1 MRTRTPLGRF
11 VLTAML
17 AGSLSLA
24 GQAQAKSDFD
34 ALLAE
39 VNFDNAPAAALP
51 AAAQPAPIRD
61 VATTLVDETVQAIAE
76 SSDAVADATELT
88 TTPAAEALAMP
99 ADSEPLPTPPIAE
112 PIAEPIVDQ
121 QAPAAAVQA
130 AACCHQCTPSCGK
143 HCRLAGLKHR
153 DFIQPGA
160 CQPYMTPQMPTSTFY
175 QYWRSNACNV
185 NVWNGFRN
193 QCKPHI
199 DLSIHGKSHGCNSG
213 CDNGCSSGGC
223 AAAPTDC
230 GPVPAEWSGGV
241 TQ

>member
-1 MRTRTPLGRF
+1 MRTRTPLGRL

-17 AGSLSLA
+17 AGSFSLA
-24 GQAQAKSDFD
+24 GQSQAKSDFD
-34 ALLAE
+34 ALLAD

-61 VATTLVDETVQAIAE
+61 AATTLVDGNVQAVVE
-76 SSDAVADATELT
+76 SRDVVADVTELT
-88 TTPAAEALAMP
+88 TTPAAEAMTMP
-99 ADSEPLPTPPIAE
+99 ADSEALPAP
-112 PIAEPIVDQ
+112 PIAEPIVDE

-130 AACCHQCTPSCGK
+130 SACCHQCTPSCGK

-160 CQPYMTPQMPTSTFY
+160 CQPYMPPQLPTSTFY

-185 NVWNGFRN
+185 HVWDGYRN

-199 DLSIHGKSHGCNSG
+199 DLSIHGKSHGCNNG
-213 CDNGCSSGGC
+213 CDNGCHRGGC
-223 AAAPTDC
+223 AAPPVDC
-230 GPVPAEWSGGV
+230 GPPPAEWAPGNA
-241 TQ
+241 Q